1 MKRIDDGMTT
11 AQRYRAR
18 NRERV
23 NAMARARYASDPVRA
38 RTAQARY
45 QERNPDAVLSQRIR
59 RYGIDAAGYH
69 AMESAQSGVCA
80 LCDNGPSTE
89 RLFVDHDHRTGR
101 VRALLCR
108 SCNYKVGWLE
118 KLVPGELEKLHRYAK
133 GESS

>member
-1 MKRIDDGMTT
+1 
-11 AQRYRAR
+11 
-18 NRERV
+18 
-23 NAMARARYASDPVRA
+23 
-38 RTAQARY
+38 
-45 QERNPDAVLSQRIR
+45 
-59 RYGIDAAGYH
+59 
-69 AMESAQSGVCA
+69 MESAQGGVCA